1 MAAGND
7 QAAPATAGFLGKQ
20 LFVIV
25 TTPVKPR
32 EEMMKLLPAHLE
44 HQVAL
49 ERRGTL
55 FAAGPLDDKEGKV
68 RGKGLIVI
76 RAGSFEEAAAIAAE
90 DPFHKAGVRTFTVER
105 WTVNE
110 GRVTIGLSYSDQR
123 FTLD

>member
-7 QAAPATAGFLGKQ
+7 QGAPATAKFLGKQ

-25 TTPVKPR
+25 TSPVKPR

-55 FAAGPLDDKEGKV
+55 FAAGPLADREGKV
-68 RGKGLIVI
+68 QGKGLIVI
-76 RAGSFEEAAAIAAE
+76 RAGSFEEAEAIAME
-90 DPFHKAGVRTFTVER
+90 DPFHKAGVRTFTIER

-110 GRVTIGLSYSDQR
+110 GRVSIGLSYSDQR